1 MFGKNISNPLVL
13 AAGFDK
19 HAEAIEDF
27 LDLGFGAVEVGSVT
41 PLPQVCLFF
50 FCISILLTNSYKLK

>member
-1 MFGKNISNPLVL
+1 MFGKTLSNPLVL

-27 LDLGFGAVEVGSVT
+27 FDLGFGAVEVGSVT
-41 PLPQVCLFF
+41 PQPQVCY
-50 FCISILLTNSYKLK
+50 I

>member
-41 PLPQVCLFF
+41 PLPQVSFFFFFFFFFLFF
-50 FCISILLTNSYKLK
+50 IF